1 MWAELIMLALMI
13 VGVVLALIGHFYE
26 PPVQTIT
33 IPINPMGDLTP
44 DDIAEIS
51 KNNIN
56 VIILDE
62 QEG

>member
-1 MWAELIMLALMI
+1 MGEVIMWILLITW
-13 VGVVLALIGHFYE
+13 VVVCLIGHFYE
-26 PPVQTIT
+26 PPEQTIT
-33 IPINPMGDLTP
+33 IPVNPMGDLTP

-56 VIILDE
+56 VIIFDE